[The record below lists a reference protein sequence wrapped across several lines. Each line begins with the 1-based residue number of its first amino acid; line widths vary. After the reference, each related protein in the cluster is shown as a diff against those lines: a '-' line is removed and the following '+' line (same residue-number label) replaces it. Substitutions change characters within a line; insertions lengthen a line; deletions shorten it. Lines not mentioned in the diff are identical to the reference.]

1 MNDVISLYVSILNQ
15 AIITKKSYIYVP
27 YTRMT
32 YLLSSLLYK
41 ENLIYS
47 YSIDFLTNLI
57 QISLNQKNGKF
68 VFSKI
73 ARISK
78 PSKRIYF
85 DISTLKSKV
94 IKEGK
99 YYIISTSNGLI
110 TSNEALKMNIS
121 GEILFEIS
129 F

>member
-15 AIITKKSYIYVP
+15 AIITKKSNIYVP
-27 YTRMT
+27 YTRIT

-57 QISLNQKNGKF
+57 QISLNQQNGKF

-85 DISTLKSKV
+85 DINTLKSKV
-94 IKEGK
+94 IKEGR
-99 YYIISTSNGLI
+99 YYIISTSSGLI

-121 GEILFEIS
+121 GEILFEI
-129 F
+129 FF